1 LFAAR
6 ARGRFVG
13 VLGGCAAE
21 SASFS
26 LVDARLIFADF
37 KNLLG
42 GKKERQM
49 ATDNLT
55 KIRQGVEPLSCGE
68 MVGEQ
73 HATDGLVHEFGF
85 VNRDYHPVGR
95 DLAGLDHNFGNSL
108 T

>member
-37 KNLLG
+37 KNLFG
-42 GKKERQM
+42 GKKRT
-49 ATDNLT
+49 ANGD
-55 KIRQGVEPLSCGE
+55 R
-68 MVGEQ
+68 
-73 HATDGLVHEFGF
+73 
-85 VNRDYHPVGR
+85 
-95 DLAGLDHNFGNSL
+95 
-108 T
+108 